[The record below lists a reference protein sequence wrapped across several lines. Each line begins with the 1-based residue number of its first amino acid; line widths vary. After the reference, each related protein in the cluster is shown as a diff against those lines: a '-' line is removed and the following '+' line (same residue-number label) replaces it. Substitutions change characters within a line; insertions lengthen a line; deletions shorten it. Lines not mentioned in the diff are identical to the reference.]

1 MLTNKRYGA
10 EIQGVSR
17 IFEKTYSIDLCG
29 AIISIYV
36 AT

>member
-1 MLTNKRYGA
+1 MLTNIKNGA

-17 IFEKTYSIDLCG
+17 IFEKTYSINLCG
-29 AIISIYV
+29 AIFSIYV